1 MKLSILGSGRVAYSV
16 ARRAIAAGHE
26 IVIGSSNPSKI
37 DREKWLELPSVKFT
51 SISEAGL
58 DDVVLLAVPWEHV
71 DHILEQ
77 IPTWDRRILIDATNP
92 FVGTPLRLLDLGGQN
107 ASLLISKKAPGAE
120 VVKAFNSIKM
130 EIFDLGPK
138 VKNGTRILFVSGDE
152 RRAKERVIDFIE
164 SLGFKTIDLGGLAEG
179 GLIQQ
184 AGGPLAGKDIILNES
199 NF

>member
-1 MKLSILGSGRVAYSV
+1 MKLSFLGSGRVAYSV
-16 ARRAIAAGHE
+16 ARRAIATGHE

-152 RRAKERVIDFIE
+152 PRAKERVIDFIE

-199 NF
+199 NS

>member
-26 IVIGSSNPSKI
+26 IVIGSSDPTKI
-37 DREKWLELPSVKFT
+37 DRKKWLELPSVKFT

-199 NF
+199 NS